1 MLRRTWQTAMI
12 GFARSARAKSF
23 MQNSR
28 ATSRLATRYVAGTS
42 TEAGIERARRLYD
55 ESGIRSSLF
64 YLGEYAATITAVNA
78 SVAAKL
84 AAAELLG
91 HAGLDVHISLDP
103 TQIGYGMNDAR
114 CRNNAFAIAEA
125 IARASNNRIGVHCVM
140 LDMED
145 DTCVDF
151 TISLHNELLDTQLP
165 AAITLQ
171 AYLRRTEDD
180 LHDLIDKGAKVRIVN
195 GAFAAGRDIAFTAR
209 REIKENYRR
218 LVGILL
224 SREARDR
231 GVYPSIAT
239 HDESLHVHAIECAGK
254 NGWESGEFEFE
265 MLLGVRSDVAMQLA
279 RMGQRV
285 RLYVPF
291 GHDWWPHAVRRIGE
305 NPRNAWLLAR
315 SVLSSS

>member
-1 MLRRTWQTAMI
+1 MFRRAWQTAMI
-12 GFARSARAKSF
+12 GLARSAPAKSF
-23 MQNSR
+23 MQNTR
-28 ATSRLATRYVAGTS
+28 ATSRLATRYVAGS
-42 TEAGIERARRLYD
+42 SAEAGVERAQCLHD
-55 ESGIRSSLF
+55 EAGIRSSLF
-64 YLGEYAATITAVNA
+64 YLGEYAETMAAVNA

-91 HAGLDVHISLDP
+91 YAGLDTHISLDP
-103 TQIGYGMNDAR
+103 TQLGYGLSDAS
-114 CRNNAFAIAEA
+114 CRSNAFAIAEA
-125 IARASNNRIGVHCVM
+125 VARASNNRTGVHCAM

-145 DTCVDF
+145 DACVDF
-151 TISLHNELLDTQLP
+151 TILLHNELHAARLP

-180 LHDLIDKGAKVRIVN
+180 LRDLIGKGAKVRIVN
-195 GAFAAGRDIAFTAR
+195 GAFAADRNIALTAR
-209 REIKENYRR
+209 KEIKENYRR

-224 SREARDR
+224 SRKAREC

-239 HDESLHVHAIECAGK
+239 HDENLHTHAIECAGK
-254 NGWESGEFEFE
+254 NGWKPGEFEFE
-265 MLLGVRSDVAMQLA
+265 MLLGVRHDVAMRLA
-279 RMGQRV
+279 RTGQLV